1 MFTMK
6 KLTFYGSVVTE
17 VWLGSKV
24 SREQMGEVK
33 LFANQNLFTG
43 CQFFTAEKV
52 VIKTFLKF
60 LKKFHIR
67 QLRLTDFY
75 ELR

>member
-1 MFTMK
+1 
-6 KLTFYGSVVTE
+6 
-17 VWLGSKV
+17 
-24 SREQMGEVK
+24 MGEVK

-60 LKKFHIR
+60 LKKFHNR